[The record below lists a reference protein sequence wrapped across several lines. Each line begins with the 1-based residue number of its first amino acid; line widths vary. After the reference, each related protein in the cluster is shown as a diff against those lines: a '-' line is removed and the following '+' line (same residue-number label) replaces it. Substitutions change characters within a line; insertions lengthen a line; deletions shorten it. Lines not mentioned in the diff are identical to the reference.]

1 MDKIDIR
8 IERASSPAAGRLI
21 AALDQDIVGR
31 YPGMAV
37 NGIDVAGFE
46 ADGGVFAIGYVDG
59 EPAMCGAF
67 RRYKDAAEIKR
78 MFVVP
83 AVRGCGL
90 GRRMLR
96 FLEDEA
102 ARRGFARAMLETGKK
117 QVEAILSIRP
127 PAGRLSRRRG
137 GRRATRPVRR
147 DRSCG
152 ARCFV
157 QAMMLPLRHE
167 LARWRGNMLRHA
179 DSPSAAQP
187 PFSSTERRSGR
198 QGRRPI
204 ALVRGPTARDF
215 CDK

>member
-1 MDKIDIR
+1 MMDKIDIR
-8 IERASSPAAGRLI
+8 IERASSPASGRLI

-83 AVRGCGL
+83 AFRGCGL

-102 ARRGFARAMLETGKK
+102 ARRGFARAILETGKK
-117 QVEAILSIRP
+117 QVEAIGLYASAGWQPMP
-127 PAGRLSRRRG
+127 PFG
-137 GRRATRPVRR
+137 PYV
-147 DRSCG
+147 
-152 ARCFV
+152 
-157 QAMMLPLRHE
+157 
-167 LARWRGNMLRHA
+167 
-179 DSPSAAQP
+179 DSPI
-187 PFSSTERRSGR
+187 STCFEKRLAG
-198 QGRRPI
+198 
-204 ALVRGPTARDF
+204 A
-215 CDK
+215 

>member
-8 IERASSPAAGRLI
+8 IERASSLAAGRLI

-67 RRYKDAAEIKR
+67 RRYKGTAEIKR

-83 AVRGCGL
+83 AFRGCGL

-102 ARRGFARAMLETGKK
+102 ARLCPRHPRDRQE
-117 QVEAILSIRP
+117 
-127 PAGRLSRRRG
+127 AGRGDFVYSSSG
-137 GRRATRPVRR
+137 WATISATRR
-147 DRSCG
+147 
-152 ARCFV
+152 
-157 QAMMLPLRHE
+157 
-167 LARWRGNMLRHA
+167 
-179 DSPSAAQP
+179 
-187 PFSSTERRSGR
+187 
-198 QGRRPI
+198 
-204 ALVRGPTARDF
+204 
-215 CDK
+215 